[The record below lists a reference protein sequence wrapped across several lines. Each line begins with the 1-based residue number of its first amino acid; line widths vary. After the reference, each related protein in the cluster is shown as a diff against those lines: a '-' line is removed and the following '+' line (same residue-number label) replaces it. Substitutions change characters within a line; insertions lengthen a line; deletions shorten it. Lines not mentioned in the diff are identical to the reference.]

1 MTDELALAARA
12 GLPDPLRVLVEQYP
26 RPGWEAHPHFTAL
39 TRFWLDRHIGFR
51 RMQGLLVGDT
61 EAFIDRG
68 RDPAPTRTA
77 SRGWPAP
84 SSTTCT
90 ATTRSRTITTS
101 RC

>member
-51 RMQGLLVGDT
+51 RMQGLLVGRH
-61 EAFIDRG
+61 RG
-68 RDPAPTRTA
+68 LHR
-77 SRGWPAP
+77 SRPRPRGYAHRLARLAGS